1 MRVKSESLNAI
12 FSPLFYTAFAVMSS
26 ASSVASSLT
35 SSSSDPLLEGQE
47 ESINGT
53 CFDLEARVLPQTFA
67 TRKKKNYNRVT
78 RTVVRIVV
86 VKLNVRAR
94 ARTPEGMTFVPLF
107 VTDDDL
113 LLEPDTCDIVG
124 NCVNSAC
131 HLNPSFVL
139 KKETSPRRVKAMA
152 VNFDIKPEDMDSFP
166 IDFDMPSSDSYS
178 HPVARK
184 VAAKTFPSFQ
194 PIKCARKE
202 YSARPHCP
210 SLDSSEGE
218 EEEGGEEE
226 DEGGCVSSGV
236 PPRDASSHE
245 SVQGL

>member
-1 MRVKSESLNAI
+1 MRISSPNAI
-12 FSPLFYTAFAVMSS
+12 FSPLFYTTFAVMSC

-35 SSSSDPLLEGQE
+35 SSASDPPLEGQE

-53 CFDLEARVLPQTFA
+53 CFDLEARVLPHIFA

-124 NCVNSAC
+124 NCVDSEC

-152 VNFDIKPEDMDSFP
+152 VNFDLKPEDMDSFP
-166 IDFDMPSSDSYS
+166 IDLDMPATESYS
-178 HPVARK
+178 DPVARK
-184 VAAKTFPSFQ
+184 VAAKAPLPFQ
-194 PIKCARKE
+194 PIKRPRKE
-202 YSARPHCP
+202 YYPRPSCP
-210 SLDSSEGE
+210 SPASS
-218 EEEGGEEE
+218 EEEG
-226 DEGGCVSSGV
+226 DEGDSEGGVSPVSE
-236 PPRDASSHE
+236 SHGSAE
-245 SVQGL
+245 DPQ